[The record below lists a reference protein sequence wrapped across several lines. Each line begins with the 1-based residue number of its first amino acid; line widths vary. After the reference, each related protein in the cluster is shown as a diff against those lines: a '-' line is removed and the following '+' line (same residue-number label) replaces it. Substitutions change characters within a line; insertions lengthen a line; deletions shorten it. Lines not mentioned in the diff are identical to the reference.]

1 MIQVFTTEDR
11 DKLLQKGL
19 LLLGEQQIGDKTAY
33 IFDNNKMN
41 FDLSD
46 VISAVLPS
54 IPSIAISWV
63 NLGAM
68 FERTEITPFA
78 PKAVKA
84 VI

>member
-1 MIQVFTTEDR
+1 MIQVFTAEDR

-46 VISAVLPS
+46 VKYINSNRL
-54 IPSIAISWV
+54 
-63 NLGAM
+63 
-68 FERTEITPFA
+68 FF
-78 PKAVKA
+78 
-84 VI
+84 